1 VFRVSDG
8 AVLCRAFK
16 NQQIKAFL
24 MWALDLRRRHPHYPP
39 ENMLLSVALSITLA
53 WHLFF
58 NCKKY
63 SIFFILPLIS
73 WFKY

>member
-1 VFRVSDG
+1 MDGVSCVSDG

-16 NQQIKAFL
+16 KNNNKSKLFFCGLLIYVAVT
-24 MWALDLRRRHPHYPP
+24 PTTPP

-63 SIFFILPLIS
+63 SIFLF
-73 WFKY
+73 YN